1 LALSF
6 PAPRVQDF
14 IYAIPRFSSDE
25 RVVSGLR
32 TLVVDGYLSRGDLAP
47 VLGPPGDL
55 DLALR
60 GVEPKRAGCA

>member
-1 LALSF
+1 
-6 PAPRVQDF
+6 
-14 IYAIPRFSSDE
+14 
-25 RVVSGLR
+25 VSGLR
-32 TLVVDGYLSRGDLAP
+32 TLVVDGYLSRADLAP